1 MLLCYITDRCSFA
14 GGDAR
19 QRAALLGKI
28 AEAAEAGVDL
38 IQLREKDLTPRALE
52 ELAREAVRAVREHSG
67 TTKLLVN
74 TRSDVALACGA
85 DGVQLPA
92 GELPAS
98 EVRALWMRATTDP
111 VDHRRVRAHGRRG
124 SLVRQ
129 RKGQTSRSSRRF
141 SKRYRGMSPALVLR
155 RCARLALV
163 RGLLDKS
170 RGCASLRFSGPR
182 ARRRDPGRTL
192 ATVCL
197 REPRGLP
204 AYVSSR
210 GATSQTR
217 SDCCEKCDRSRLLF
231 NAPDD

>member
-1 MLLCYITDRCSFA
+1 MPTFAIQSKEMLLCYITDRCSFA

-111 VDHRRVRAHGRRG
+111 VIIGMSAHTAEE
-124 SLVRQ
+124 VH
-129 RKGQTSRSSRRF
+129 SSEAQGADF
-141 SKRYRGMSPALVLR
+141 AILAPIFKRYRGMSPALVLR
-155 RCARLALV
+155 RYERLA
-163 RGLLDKS
+163 R
-170 RGCASLRFSGPR
+170 
-182 ARRRDPGRTL
+182 
-192 ATVCL
+192 
-197 REPRGLP
+197 
-204 AYVSSR
+204 YVV
-210 GATSQTR
+210 TR
-217 SDCCEKCDRSRLLF
+217 
-231 NAPDD
+231 